1 VVTDLPTIQEPGS
14 PGTTWRMP
22 AQWNRA
28 QGAGQGLHERT
39 RRVPN
44 PGCGGNDVVLGD
56 RYDAQLQALAW
67 IVAQGAH
74 VMARSG
80 WNALR
85 GKTRDGTPSV
95 WEAAGTVPDGT
106 HDPAG
111 DVICMNDSK
120 TASSVRCR
128 VISCNYSSTP

>member
-1 VVTDLPTIQEPGS
+1 MGHRRDRGFVERGIGTTLTGLFRLVVTDLPTIQEPGS

-56 RYDAQLQALAW
+56 RYDAQLKHSHGLSRK
-67 IVAQGAH
+67 GH
-74 VMARSG
+74 
-80 WNALR
+80 
-85 GKTRDGTPSV
+85 T
-95 WEAAGTVPDGT
+95 
-106 HDPAG
+106 
-111 DVICMNDSK
+111 
-120 TASSVRCR
+120 
-128 VISCNYSSTP
+128 